1 MYRTILAEKRN
12 DLNSSILRLKGGL
25 DKLVAAN
32 DAVEEIKITLK
43 DMQPKLEQASI
54 DTLKMMEKLKV
65 DRQEADDTQKVVAR
79 EESEATK

>member
-43 DMQPKLEQASI
+43 DM
-54 DTLKMMEKLKV
+54 
-65 DRQEADDTQKVVAR
+65 
-79 EESEATK
+79 